1 MSEARAFW
9 VVAPGRGEIR
19 AETLRAPH
27 PGEAVVETL
36 ATGISRGTESLVF
49 SGRVP
54 ESQHAAMRCPMQEGA
69 FGFPVKY
76 GYSAVG
82 LVREGPDALLGR
94 RVFCL
99 APHQTR
105 FLAPAAMLT
114 PVPDR
119 VPTRRAVLAANME
132 TALNVAWD
140 AAALPGERV
149 LVVGAGVVG
158 LLAAHLFARIPGVS
172 LTVIDPDGGKRRA
185 ADALG
190 LAFAAPEEGPGDASG
205 DASWD
210 ADLIVHASGT
220 PAGLRFA
227 LSHAAFEARIVEASW
242 FGDREVTLPLGEA
255 FHSRRLRLVSSQVGH
270 VGGAMRGRR
279 SHAERMALALSLL
292 DDQRLDALLDGPSA
306 FADLPETMAR
316 LAGAPGVLCH
326 VVLHHP
332 DA

>member
-1 MSEARAFW
+1 MRQARAFW

-19 AETLRAPH
+19 AETLRAPA
-27 PGEAVVETL
+27 PGEALVETL
-36 ATGISRGTESLVF
+36 ASGISRGTESLVF

-54 ESQHAAMRCPMQEGA
+54 ASQHAAMRCPLQEGA
-69 FGFPVKY
+69 FTFPVKY

-82 LVREGPDALLGR
+82 IVRDGPEALVGR

-105 FLAPAAMLT
+105 FLAPAAMLA
-114 PVPDR
+114 PVPEA

-132 TALNVAWD
+132 TALNISWD

-158 LLAAHLFARIPGVS
+158 LLAAHLLARIPGVS
-172 LTVIDPDGGKRRA
+172 LTVIDRDGGKRKVA
-185 ADALG
+185 EALG
-190 LAFAAPEEGPGDASG
+190 LAFATPEESPGE
-205 DASWD
+205 
-210 ADLIVHASGT
+210 ADLVVHASGT
-220 PAGLRFA
+220 PEGLRFA
-227 LSHAAFEARIVEASW
+227 LAHAAVEARIVEASW
-242 FGDREVTLPLGEA
+242 FGDREVALPLGEA
-255 FHSRRLRLVSSQVGH
+255 FHSRRLRLVSSQVGE

-279 SHAERMALALSLL
+279 SRAERLALALSLL
-292 DDQRLDALLDGPSA
+292 DDPRLDCLLDGPSA
-306 FADLPETMAR
+306 FDDLPATMAR
-316 LAGAPGVLCH
+316 LAASPGVLCH

>member
-1 MSEARAFW
+1 MRQARAFW

-19 AETLRAPH
+19 AETLRAPA
-27 PGEAVVETL
+27 PGEALVETL
-36 ATGISRGTESLVF
+36 ASGISRGTESLVF

-54 ESQHAAMRCPMQEGA
+54 ASQHAAMRCPLQEGA
-69 FGFPVKY
+69 FTFPVKY

-82 LVREGPDALLGR
+82 IVRDGPEALIGR

-105 FLAPAAMLT
+105 FLAPAATLA
-114 PVPDR
+114 PVPEA

-132 TALNVAWD
+132 TALNISWD

-158 LLAAHLFARIPGVS
+158 LLAAHLLARIPGVS
-172 LTVIDPDGGKRRA
+172 LTVIDRDGGKRKVA
-185 ADALG
+185 EALG
-190 LAFAAPEEGPGDASG
+190 LAFATPEESPGE
-205 DASWD
+205 
-210 ADLIVHASGT
+210 ADLVVHASGT
-220 PAGLRFA
+220 PEGLRFA
-227 LSHAAFEARIVEASW
+227 LAHAAVEARIVEASW
-242 FGDREVTLPLGEA
+242 FGDREVALPLGEA
-255 FHSRRLRLVSSQVGH
+255 FHSRRLRLVSSQVGE

-279 SHAERMALALSLL
+279 SRAERLALALSLL
-292 DDQRLDALLDGPSA
+292 DDPRLDCLLDGPSA
-306 FADLPETMAR
+306 FDDLPATMAR
-316 LAGAPGVLCH
+316 LAASPGVLCH